1 MFDVI
6 LVPLDGSRNAEG
18 ALETAADLAHRDG
31 ATLLLAHADTPGN
44 PIFVEGAPMDEE
56 GFPVPGAHEAAY
68 LQQIQAHLQHTWHI
82 PVDYRVLQQ
91 PGASPAELLAA
102 CVQADRVGLVV
113 MTTHGRGG
121 IDRLW
126 LGSVVD
132 HLVRVS
138 HAPVLL
144 IRPPEMHSL
153 LPRIRRLL
161 VPLDGSAMAEQILP
175 IAARVA
181 ELADAELRLVRV
193 VDRLEEVQVNQ
204 FGVVWAS
211 PSPQAAQQLEEANA
225 YLDAVQRSLPR
236 RLRLSTQ
243 AIPAPSPAE
252 GILEEARSVEG
263 TLVAM
268 TTHARRRLERL
279 LLGSVA
285 DKIMRSLSPILLY
298 RPAVEAAL

>member
-1 MFDVI
+1 MFNVI
-6 LVPLDGSRNAEG
+6 LVPLDGSRNAES
-18 ALETAADLAHRDG
+18 ALETAADLARRDG

-56 GFPVPGAHEAAY
+56 GFPIPGAHEAAY
-68 LQQIQAHLQHTWHI
+68 LQQIQAHLQHNWHI

-91 PGASPAELLAA
+91 PGASSAELLAA
-102 CVQADRVGLVV
+102 CAQRERVGIIV

-144 IRPPEMHSL
+144 IRPPQTHSL
-153 LPRIRRLL
+153 LPHIQRVL
-161 VPLDGSAMAEQILP
+161 VPLDGGAMAEQILP
-175 IAARVA
+175 VAARIA
-181 ELADAELRLVRV
+181 ELTQAELRLIRV

-204 FGVVWAS
+204 FGVIWAS
-211 PSPQAAQQLEEANA
+211 PSPQAAQQLEEASA
-225 YLDAVQRSLPR
+225 YLDAVQRNLPGA
-236 RLRLSTQ
+236 LRLSAQ
-243 AIPAPSPAE
+243 AIPASSPAE

-285 DKIMRSLSPILLY
+285 DKIMRSLSPVLLY
-298 RPAVEAAL
+298 RPAVDAGA

>member
-1 MFDVI
+1 MFDVV
-6 LVPLDGSRNAEG
+6 LVPLDGSHNAES
-18 ALETAADLAHRDG
+18 ALETAADLAYRDG

-56 GFPVPGAHEAAY
+56 GFPIPGAHEAAY
-68 LQQIQAHLQHTWHI
+68 LQQIQAHLQQSWHI

-91 PGASPAELLAA
+91 PGASPAELLAT
-102 CVQADRVGLVV
+102 CVQADHAGLVV

-144 IRPPEMHSL
+144 IRPPEAHSL
-153 LPRIRRLL
+153 LPHIQRVL

-175 IAARVA
+175 VAARLA
-181 ELADAELRLVRV
+181 ELTGAELRLIRI

-211 PSPQAAQQLEEANA
+211 PSPDAAQQLEEANA
-225 YLDAVQRSLPR
+225 YLHAVQHNLPR
-236 RLRLSTQ
+236 TLRLSVQ
-243 AIPAPSPAE
+243 AIPATSPAE
-252 GILEEARSVEG
+252 GILEEARSAAG

-285 DKIMRSLSPILLY
+285 DKVMRSVSPILLY
-298 RPAVEAAL
+298 RPAIEVSA

>member
-1 MFDVI
+1 MFNVI
-6 LVPLDGSRNAEG
+6 LVPLDGSRNAES
-18 ALETAADLAHRDG
+18 ALETAADLAQRDG
-31 ATLLLAHADTPGN
+31 ATVLLAHADTPGN

-68 LQQIQAHLQHTWHI
+68 LEQVQSHLQQNWHI
-82 PVDYRVLQQ
+82 EVTYRVLQQ

-102 CVQADRVGLVV
+102 CAQTEQVGFIV

-121 IDRLW
+121 LDRLW

-144 IRPPEMHSL
+144 IRPTEMHSL
-153 LPRIRRLL
+153 LPRLQRVL
-161 VPLDGSAMAEQILP
+161 VPLDGSLMAEQILP
-175 IAARVA
+175 VAARIA
-181 ELADAELRLVRV
+181 ELLSAELRLIRV
-193 VDRLEEVQVNQ
+193 VDCLEGVQVNQ

-211 PSPQAAQQLEEANA
+211 PSPHVAQHLEEASA
-225 YLDAVQRSLPR
+225 YLEAIRCQLPQA
-236 RLRLSTQ
+236 LHTSVQ

-252 GILEEARSVEG
+252 GILEEARSLAG

-285 DKIMRSLSPILLY
+285 DKIMRSTSPILLY
-298 RPAVEAAL
+298 RPKSE